1 MIAVVVDNCVDKLQ
15 FQFNSIFN
23 FNFDLRLIAFE
34 KCFFT
39 RRTIEKDK
47 SDLRLI
53 VVVVDNRVDK
63 LPSSITPKPVTKT
76 RIKFE
81 TKT

>member
-1 MIAVVVDNCVDKLQ
+1 MLQ
-15 FQFNSIFN
+15 
-23 FNFDLRLIAFE
+23 LIQLKKSVLTKRE
-34 KCFFT
+34 
-39 RRTIEKDK
+39 K

-76 RIKFE
+76 KIKPE
-81 TKT
+81 TIH